1 LSALNVQTISHN
13 NNETQK
19 LFSQL
24 IQRENAF
31 HVNQS
36 LALNNSQSNNVLIGD
51 NPNVKT
57 NRENNVFDNSVNNS
71 LLDCGDIGFNAN
83 ESLFGTNSIPF
94 MSQTY
99 GDIKSYP
106 QQIRSMNT
114 TQQLSQQ
121 NANQS
126 LMQSMN
132 GPSVRFKSQS
142 MPYNYNQTYHHFM
155 DQSSQDNSH
164 NNQTSRHL
172 RSIRS
177 RNSDQNTIEP
187 INKLNYYLDKC
198 YEQFKNLEKERKKV

>member
-1 LSALNVQTISHN
+1 M
-13 NNETQK
+13 
-19 LFSQL
+19 F
-24 IQRENAF
+24 
-31 HVNQS
+31 
-36 LALNNSQSNNVLIGD
+36 IGD

-57 NRENNVFDNSVNNS
+57 NRQNNVFNNNVNNS
-71 LLDCGDIGFNAN
+71 LLNCGDIALKNHNKFDHQINGLNAN
-83 ESLFGTNSIPF
+83 QSVFDRNSMPF
-94 MSQTY
+94 MSSQTY

-114 TQQLSQQ
+114 SQQLSEQ

-132 GPSVRFKSQS
+132 GPSVRSKSQS

-164 NNQTSRHL
+164 QTSRHL

-187 INKLNYYLDKC
+187 MNKLNYYLDKC
-198 YEQFKNLEKERKKV
+198 YEQFKHLEKERKKV

>member
-1 LSALNVQTISHN
+1 M
-13 NNETQK
+13 
-19 LFSQL
+19 FSQL
-24 IQRENAF
+24 IQTQNAF

-57 NRENNVFDNSVNNS
+57 NRQNNVFNNNVNNS
-71 LLDCGDIGFNAN
+71 LFNCGDIALTNHNKFDYQINGFNAN
-83 ESLFGTNSIPF
+83 QSVFGTNSMPF
-94 MSQTY
+94 RSSQTY

-132 GPSVRFKSQS
+132 GPSVRPKSQS
-142 MPYNYNQTYHHFM
+142 MPYNHNQTYHHFM

-164 NNQTSRHL
+164 NNHQTSRHL

-187 INKLNYYLDKC
+187 MNKLNYYLDKC
-198 YEQFKNLEKERKKV
+198 YEQFKHLEKERKKV